1 MSELTIA
8 LITVGCTFLVLIF
21 VQIILELYIKP
32 ISELRRQIAET
43 INLLDYYAR
52 ELTRFEIPKDNSN
65 NPIDENDYSLRK
77 NQEIER
83 RNQGSIAFRDNAFS
97 IRAKLY
103 AISFYPTFAYFNI
116 APDEK
121 TVLKIVR
128 CNTGL
133 SNQFFNY
140 TENAK
145 KEINLDIKETND
157 LLKQVFKNY
166 KDKYEEE
173 QIVNS

>member
-52 ELTRFEIPKDNSN
+52 ELTKFDIPKDNN
-65 NPIDENDYSLRK
+65 NIPIDENKYDLRK
-77 NQEIER
+77 KQDIER
-83 RNQGSIAFRDNAFS
+83 RNQGSVAFRNNAFS
-97 IRAKLY
+97 IRSKMY
-103 AISFYPTFAYFNI
+103 AISLYQRFAGFNI
-116 APDEK
+116 APNEK
-121 TVLKIVR
+121 TVLKIVK
-128 CNTGL
+128 CNTKL

-140 TENAK
+140 TEEAN
-145 KEINLDIKETND
+145 KEIKLEIKETND

-166 KDKYEEE
+166 KDKYEED
-173 QIVNS
+173 QIVKC